1 MELEKLFFTEDDAQ
15 FVHEQSLKVLA
26 ETGCVFDDEKALDI
40 FKKHGA
46 KVDGHT
52 VYFTKELVDKA
63 LSTVVDS
70 LELYRPDGTVYQM
83 GKGSRTMC
91 TAGSPP
97 YILED
102 GKFRFAVID
111 DYVRICKLVQT
122 SNCLDM
128 THLNLCDTYD
138 IDRNERAYHMMAA
151 LLRYTTLPISVT
163 SLMTAKEDTG
173 MVATRLIDMV
183 SQFIGKTNNEPVL
196 IGCVSPISPLAY
208 IKEALD
214 ALYVYCERN
223 QPIQLAACS
232 LPVLTSQASLMGT
245 IVQNN
250 AELLAAIVLIQ
261 LIKPG
266 LPIFYGNTSTSTNL
280 RKVSMA
286 LGNSETALISL
297 ATAKMAKFYHMPFR
311 TSGALNDAI
320 DIDFQA
326 GVESTLNLM
335 CGVLSD
341 VDLIYFAAGMLSGFN
356 VTSLEKYVV
365 DEQLIKM
372 VKRLYDGVAIDKTK
386 DYTAEIKKVGPKGTF
401 LYGRTPKEYRKEH
414 FIPNIFVKQ
423 DYKSWESE
431 GAVSIKDRASEV
443 VKQRIESY
451 QAPSITP
458 EQLKVI
464 EKYL

>member
-1 MELEKLFFTEDDAQ
+1 MNLEKLFFTQEDAA
-15 FVHEQSLKVLA
+15 FIHEQSLKVLA
-26 ETGCVFDDEKALDI
+26 ETGCVFDDEKARNVLQ
-40 FKKHGA
+40 KHGA
-46 KVDGHT
+46 RVDGNV
-52 VYFTKELVDKA
+52 VYFTKDLVEKG
-63 LSTVVDS
+63 LSTVVDT
-70 LELYRPDGTVYQM
+70 LELYRPDGTIYQM
-83 GKGSRTMC
+83 GRGSKSMC

-102 GKFRFAVID
+102 GKFRFAVMD

-122 SNCLDM
+122 SDCLDM

-151 LLRYTTLPISVT
+151 LLRYTTLPMSIT
-163 SLMTAKEDTG
+163 ALMTAKEDTG

-183 SQFIGKTNNEPVL
+183 SQFIGKENNEPVM

-232 LPVLTSQASLMGT
+232 LPALTSQASLMGT
-245 IVQNN
+245 IIQNN

-261 LIKPG
+261 LLKPG

-297 ATAKMAKFYHMPFR
+297 ATAAMAKFYHMPFR

-326 GVESTLNLM
+326 GVESALNLM
-335 CGVLSD
+335 CGTLSD

-372 VKRLYDGVAIDKTK
+372 VKRIYKGVDIDKTK
-386 DYTAEIKKVGPKGTF
+386 DYTAEIAKVGPKGTF

-414 FIPNIFVKQ
+414 FIPDIFVKT
-423 DYKSWESE
+423 DYKAWENDGS
-431 GAVSIKDRASEV
+431 VSIKDRASEV
-443 VKQRIESY
+443 VKNRIESY
-451 QAPSITP
+451 KAPEITP